1 MTMKRSFLVFPVVL
15 ALGGCSLFGGSKQP
29 EPEPQPESIIP
40 QESKDTARE
49 GDQAMIAAQKQMDE
63 QIDKEEADLKKA
75 LLVALGKE
83 PPYPGGQPPYPVSAS
98 VKELRDAKIELS
110 LAPVLDGQGNP
121 VADQYVQ
128 LQDSYT
134 TKVTALSRKISEGK
148 ASKKEMKFVQNGA
161 KHMVKINDLKAQV
174 RAAVQPAMMSGW
186 MVTNGSMTTMGT
198 VSHMIKMR
206 RQLEME
212 WTEEDY
218 ELVRSVM
225 VRQSRREAIA
235 AVTIGMMASYQAVI
249 EGGADGK
256 IVDDVA
262 AGSLEALPLEGT
274 ATIEDAKALVDGF
287 DEHVK
292 VAHAQYDAQMRKAY
306 SDAEYEAKY
315 KAGVDRT
322 FEQMGAATSA
332 MSATERQAETM
343 KAYEAD
349 LQKCARGEALSSA
362 SMVGPAKCKEAK
374 AAAQG
379 GALSADVM
387 ARLLGKPGDADPK
400 ALARQGIR
408 KALSIIPGGK
418 QIQRA
423 LEGVR
428 ALRDGDAS
436 KALQLAAD
444 LVPLPGPAK
453 MALNSA
459 ATIAAELP
467 KLKKMKKRRG

>member
-1 MTMKRSFLVFPVVL
+1 MMMKRSSVLFPVIL

-29 EPEPQPESIIP
+29 EPEPQPEPLIS
-40 QESKDTARE
+40 QESKDTARQ
-49 GDQAMIAAQKQMDE
+49 GDQAMLAAQKQMDE
-63 QIDKEEADLKKA
+63 QIDKQEADLKKA

-83 PPYPGGQPPYPVSAS
+83 AAFQGGQPPYPVSAS
-98 VKELRDAKIELS
+98 VKELREAKIELS
-110 LAPVLDGQGNP
+110 LAPVLDAQGNP
-121 VADQYVQ
+121 VADQFVQ

-134 TKVTALSRKISEGK
+134 TKVTALSRKMAESK
-148 ASKKEMKFVQNGA
+148 ASKKEVKFIQNGA

-186 MVTNGSMTTMGT
+186 MVTTGSMTTMAT
-198 VSHMIKMR
+198 VSHMIKTR
-206 RQLEME
+206 RQMEMK

-218 ELVRSVM
+218 ELVRGLM
-225 VRQSRREAIA
+225 VQQSRREAIA
-235 AVTIGMMASYQAVI
+235 AVTIGLMASYQAVVD
-249 EGGADGK
+249 GGADGK

-274 ATIEDAKALVDGF
+274 ASLEDAKALVDGF
-287 DEHVK
+287 DEHIE
-292 VAHAQYDAQMRKAY
+292 VARAQYEAQMRKAY
-306 SDAEYEAKY
+306 GDEAYEAKY
-315 KAGVDRT
+315 KANVETT
-322 FEQMGAATSA
+322 FNSLASA
-332 MSATERQAETM
+332 SSAKSATERQADTM
-343 KAYEAD
+343 KEYEAD
-349 LQKCARGEALSSA
+349 LAKCARGEKPGSA
-362 SMVGPAKCKEAK
+362 SMVGPGKCKEAK
-374 AAAQG
+374 AAADGQ

-387 ARLLGKPGDADPK
+387 ARLLGKTGDADPK
-400 ALARQGIR
+400 SLARQGIK

-467 KLKKMKKRRG
+467 KLKRKRG